1 MTGDVYLLLV
11 QSIVDQLKTAK
22 AAAHPP
28 ISNREIA
35 ERTGVPQGTVD
46 RVFGPKPYNFTYETL
61 KPLMDYFGLAK
72 NDENREVST
81 SCEECVKIKE
91 MEATIQELRTQRS
104 SAQAPYKE
112 QVHMLQD
119 AHAEMM
125 EEKNSSARNY
135 RHTIAILSVII
146 ALLLI
151 LIIVYLL
158 YFDLGNPNYGIFR
171 Y

>member
-1 MTGDVYLLLV
+1 MLLV
-11 QSIVDQLKTAK
+11 QSIVDQLKIAK

-81 SCEECVKIKE
+81 SCKECVKIKE
-91 MEATIQELRTQRS
+91 MEATIQELRVQRS
-104 SAQAPYKE
+104 DTKE

-119 AHAEMM
+119 AHAEAMDGQ
-125 EEKNSSARNY
+125 KTNARDY
-135 RHTIAILSVII
+135 RRKIAILSVII
-146 ALLLI
+146 ALLLV
-151 LIIVYLL
+151 LIVAYLL
-158 YFDLGNPNYGIFR
+158 HFDLGNPNYGIFR

>member
-11 QSIVDQLKTAK
+11 QSIVDQLKIAK

-91 MEATIQELRTQRS
+91 MEATIQELRVQRS
-104 SAQAPYKE
+104 DTKE

-146 ALLLI
+146 ALLLV
-151 LIIVYLL
+151 LIVAYLL
-158 YFDLGNPNYGIFR
+158 HFDLGNQNYGIFR

>member
-1 MTGDVYLLLV
+1 M
-11 QSIVDQLKTAK
+11 DQLKIAK

-28 ISNREIA
+28 LSNREIA

-91 MEATIQELRTQRS
+91 MEATILELR
-104 SAQAPYKE
+104 
-112 QVHMLQD
+112 
-119 AHAEMM
+119 
-125 EEKNSSARNY
+125 ARGY
-135 RHTIAILSVII
+135 RHTIAILGAII
-146 ALLLI
+146 ALLLV
-151 LIIVYLL
+151 LIVAYLL
-158 YFDLGNPNYGIFR
+158 HFDLGNPNYGIFR

>member
-11 QSIVDQLKTAK
+11 QSIVDQLKIAK

-28 ISNREIA
+28 LSNREIA

-91 MEATIQELRTQRS
+91 MEATILELR
-104 SAQAPYKE
+104 
-112 QVHMLQD
+112 
-119 AHAEMM
+119 
-125 EEKNSSARNY
+125 ARGY
-135 RHTIAILSVII
+135 RHTIAILGAII
-146 ALLLI
+146 ALLLV
-151 LIIVYLL
+151 LIVAYLL
-158 YFDLGNPNYGIFR
+158 HLDLGNPNYGIFR

>member
-1 MTGDVYLLLV
+1 MST
-11 QSIVDQLKTAK
+11 SIVDQLKAAK

-28 ISNREIA
+28 LSNREIA

-81 SCEECVKIKE
+81 SCEDCVKIKE
-91 MEATIQELRTQRS
+91 LEATIRELRAQS
-104 SAQAPYKE
+104 SDTKE
-112 QVHMLQD
+112 HGHMLQD
-119 AHAEMM
+119 AHAEAMDGQ
-125 EEKNSSARNY
+125 KTIARSY
-135 RHTIAILSVII
+135 RHTIAILSAII
-146 ALLLI
+146 ALLLV
-151 LIIVYLL
+151 LIIAYLL
-158 YFDLGNPNYGIFR
+158 HFDLGNPNYGIFR

>member
-1 MTGDVYLLLV
+1 MLLV
-11 QSIVDQLKTAK
+11 QSIVDQLKIAK

-61 KPLMDYFGLAK
+61 KPLMDYFGLSK

-91 MEATIQELRTQRS
+91 MEATILELRAQRS
-104 SAQAPYKE
+104 DTKE

-119 AHAEMM
+119 AHAEAMDGQ
-125 EEKNSSARNY
+125 KTNARGY

-146 ALLLI
+146 ALLLV
-151 LIIVYLL
+151 LIVAYLL
-158 YFDLGNPNYGIFR
+158 HFDLGNPNYGIFR

>member
-1 MTGDVYLLLV
+1 MSA
-11 QSIVDQLKTAK
+11 SIVDQLKIAK

-61 KPLMDYFGLAK
+61 KPLMDYFGLSK

-91 MEATIQELRTQRS
+91 MEATILELRARS
-104 SAQAPYKE
+104 
-112 QVHMLQD
+112 
-119 AHAEMM
+119 
-125 EEKNSSARNY
+125 Y
-135 RHTIAILSVII
+135 RHTIAILGAII
-146 ALLLI
+146 ALLLV
-151 LIIVYLL
+151 LIVAYLL
-158 YFDLGNPNYGIFR
+158 HFDLGNPNYGIFR

>member
-1 MTGDVYLLLV
+1 MLLV
-11 QSIVDQLKTAK
+11 QSIVDQLKIAK

-28 ISNREIA
+28 LSNREIA

-91 MEATIQELRTQRS
+91 MEATILELR
-104 SAQAPYKE
+104 
-112 QVHMLQD
+112 
-119 AHAEMM
+119 
-125 EEKNSSARNY
+125 ARGY
-135 RHTIAILSVII
+135 RHTIAILGAII
-146 ALLLI
+146 ALLLV
-151 LIIVYLL
+151 LIVAYLL
-158 YFDLGNPNYGIFR
+158 HLDLGNPNYGIFR

>member
-1 MTGDVYLLLV
+1 MLLV

-61 KPLMDYFGLAK
+61 KPLIDYFGLAK
-72 NDENREVST
+72 NDENREVSA
-81 SCEECVKIKE
+81 SCKECVKIKE
-91 MEATIQELRTQRS
+91 MEATIQELRVQRS

-146 ALLLI
+146 ALLLV
-151 LIIVYLL
+151 LIVAYLL
-158 YFDLGNPNYGIFR
+158 RFDLVNPNYGILR

>member
-1 MTGDVYLLLV
+1 MLLV
-11 QSIVDQLKTAK
+11 QSIVDQLKIAK

-28 ISNREIA
+28 LSNREIA
-35 ERTGVPQGTVD
+35 EHTGVPQGTVD

-91 MEATIQELRTQRS
+91 MEATILELR
-104 SAQAPYKE
+104 
-112 QVHMLQD
+112 
-119 AHAEMM
+119 
-125 EEKNSSARNY
+125 ARGY
-135 RHTIAILSVII
+135 RHTIAILGAII
-146 ALLLI
+146 ALLLV
-151 LIIVYLL
+151 LIVAYLL
-158 YFDLGNPNYGIFR
+158 HLDLGNPNYGIFR